1 MWNSYN
7 ENMFHQPTQQ
17 AYQRKAPQGT
27 EAVLLHNLMGERL
40 LPGHIYSSHT
50 SLWTKLLLR
59 DRTGLLMTEFSKLEQ
74 TLPSNS
80 NKEVTGQGHVDGHVG
95 LIRTRLV
102 SPSSRFSFSYACAP
116 QLPIGRKLPMAEE
129 SRTGPVPASVQG
141 SRMDNKQATKST
153 RQIIAA
159 ARRPDSTA
167 GLAGEPAPSRLPP
180 AAVTALFVKTALDVV
195 PDVYRASAVVRLRG
209 VYDSGCM
216 TDNCL
221 KAQMSSSTHLGSL
234 NTLSGLILK
243 HDDQTLGGPFTAST
257 MVRLITLPPER

>member
-1 MWNSYN
+1 MPPD
-7 ENMFHQPTQQ
+7 E
-17 AYQRKAPQGT
+17 AYQQ
-27 EAVLLHNLMGERL
+27 VRL
-40 LPGHIYSSHT
+40 LPVPHPGACT
-50 SLWTKLLLR
+50 
-59 DRTGLLMTEFSKLEQ
+59 D
-74 TLPSNS
+74 
-80 NKEVTGQGHVDGHVG
+80 
-95 LIRTRLV
+95 
-102 SPSSRFSFSYACAP
+102 SPSARVLTEHHHVP
-116 QLPIGRKLPMAEE
+116 RKLPMAEE

-243 HDDQTLGGPFTAST
+243 HDDQTLGGPFIAST